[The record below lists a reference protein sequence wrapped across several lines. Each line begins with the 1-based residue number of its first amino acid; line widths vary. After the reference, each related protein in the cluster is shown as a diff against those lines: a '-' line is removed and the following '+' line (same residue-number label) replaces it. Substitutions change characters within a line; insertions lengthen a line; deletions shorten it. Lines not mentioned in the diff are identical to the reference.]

1 MFVLKKSLIF
11 FIIFLCL
18 PILKIKSELL
28 NESNE
33 FTLTS
38 DNQIHSGE
46 GILKANGNV
55 IIEGRNNLKAYADKL
70 IYEKDLSKLYL
81 IGNVVLKNFS
91 LNEIFIENASGD
103 ELIIFLND
111 GSFEFNKKKVS
122 EEIFKTWLK
131 GISDIKDTRM

>member
-18 PILKIKSELL
+18 PTLKIKSELL

-38 DNQIHSGE
+38 DSQLHSAE

-111 GSFEFNKKKVS
+111 GSFEFNKKKGKRVKTK
-122 EEIFKTWLK
+122 FKL
-131 GISDIKDTRM
+131 

>member
-18 PILKIKSELL
+18 PILQIKSELL

-38 DNQIHSGE
+38 DSQLHSAE

-91 LNEIFIENASGD
+91 LDEIFIENASGD

-111 GSFEFNKKKVS
+111 GSFEFNKKKGKRVKTK
-122 EEIFKTWLK
+122 FKL
-131 GISDIKDTRM
+131 